1 MMASTS
7 PSSDAA
13 TPDRATL
20 PSLAKTVVILSALM
34 AFASIS
40 TDLYLPAM
48 PTLGQSLGGRD
59 GSVELTLSSFL
70 IGFSLAQL
78 FWGPIGDRCGR
89 RAPILFGLVLFMIG
103 SAGCALAGSVG
114 QLIVWRIVQA
124 AGACAG
130 PVLARAMARDLYG
143 RDRAAQ
149 LLSTLMLVMGI
160 APLLGPLI
168 GGQVLL
174 IGSWRL
180 IFWLLVVLGIA
191 IFAAVLGLPE
201 SLPRERR
208 STIGLGAVLRN
219 YWLMAKSRM
228 IMGYAIASGCYYGG
242 IYAYLA
248 GTPAAYISYYHV
260 APQAYGLLFGLG
272 IVGQMLLN
280 LLNTR
285 FVVRMGSDYMLRWGA
300 TLVGVSGVWAG
311 VAATTGIGGLWG
323 LVLPLFFFLSANGL
337 FVANAMAG
345 ALAVNPDRSGAISAF
360 VGSIQFGSG
369 IFGSALVGWF
379 ADGTPRPMGIVIA
392 MLGTASFIV
401 TLRTIRQRRGSGDG
415 IEAASRPHQATPV

>member
-1 MMASTS
+1 MLRMPVTS
-7 PSSDAA
+7 SSIDGSNTPSF
-13 TPDRATL
+13 R
-20 PSLAKTVVILSALM
+20 KTVAILSALL

-48 PTLGQSLGGRD
+48 PTLGRSLGGSQ

-70 IGFSLAQL
+70 IGFSLGQL
-78 FWGPIGDRCGR
+78 FWGPIGDRYGR
-89 RAPILFGLVLFMIG
+89 RTPILFGLVLFMIG
-103 SAGCALAGSVG
+103 SAGCALASSVG

-174 IGSWRL
+174 VGSWRL
-180 IFWLLVVLGIA
+180 IFWLLVALGIV
-191 IFAAVLGLPE
+191 IFGAVLLLPE

-208 STIGLGAVLRN
+208 TNIGVGTILGN
-219 YWLMAKSRM
+219 YWLMARSQTV
-228 IMGYAIASGCYYGG
+228 MGYAVASGCYYGG

-248 GTPAAYISYYHV
+248 GTPSAYISYYHV
-260 APQAYGLLFGLG
+260 APQAYGFLFGLG

-280 LLNTR
+280 FLNTR
-285 FVVRMGSDYMLRWGA
+285 VVVRAGSDRMLRWGA
-300 TLVGVSGVWAG
+300 ALVGVSSLWTG
-311 VAATTGIGGLWG
+311 VAAATGLGGLWG

-345 ALAVNPDRSGAISAF
+345 ALAVNPDRAGAISAF
-360 VGSIQFGSG
+360 VGAIQFGSG
-369 IFGSALVGWF
+369 IFGSALVGWL
-379 ADGTPRPMGIVIA
+379 ADGTPRPMGLVIA
-392 MLGTASFIV
+392 VLGAASFIV
-401 TLRTIRQRRGSGDG
+401 TFFTTRRQSASA
-415 IEAASRPHQATPV
+415 AASLGGESASPPHQSAVG